1 VAVRFVVATLV
12 CLTWAAGATQ
22 NPVDPLVSIRYGR
35 DGSLPALNQL
45 AAIKAVGFDAVAW
58 PAGRPAELPEV
69 RRQASIVGLSV
80 VVLAPPTHL
89 TARGARRPGKH
100 VDVAVGQADPRT
112 TVPLVWR
119 AVAHGAR
126 SIAFDPGRETVSAAD
141 GGAAAWVAPA
151 VGISRQ
157 LSANR
162 RLVDALTPGPALR
175 IDSARGGDLDVVLLD
190 GGRAWVIVA
199 TNLSAS
205 RASARVTFPKGVP
218 SGLWASWL
226 DDSAMS
232 MLYQPTGPV
241 WSVELDG
248 WGVKVYFVDKTG
260 ENLELRT

>member
-1 VAVRFVVATLV
+1 VAVRLVATIV

-22 NPVDPLVSIRYGR
+22 DRLDPLVSLRFGG
-35 DGSLPALNQL
+35 DGSLPTLNRL

-58 PAGRPAELPEV
+58 PAGRPAELPDV
-69 RRQASIVGLSV
+69 RRQAAIVGLSV
-80 VVLAPPTHL
+80 VVLGPPTHL
-89 TARGARRPGKH
+89 TASGARRPGRH
-100 VDVAVGQADPRT
+100 VDVAVDPRT
-112 TVPLVWR
+112 IAPLVWR

-126 SIAFDPGRETVSAAD
+126 SIAFDPGRSTVSAD

-151 VGISRQ
+151 VGIARQ

-162 RLVDALTPGPALR
+162 RLVDALTTGPALR
-175 IDSARGGDLDVVLLD
+175 IDAANGGDLDVVLLD
-190 GGRAWVIVA
+190 GGRAWVLVA

-241 WSVELDG
+241 WTVELDG
-248 WGVKVYFVDKTG
+248 WGAKVYIVDKSAKT
-260 ENLELRT
+260 